1 MGMPQGRGH
10 FRDIGSMTPELE
22 SFSFGDTPELADEL
36 LELVLTGKKSA
47 TCWAASE
54 GDKGVVVGKRWI
66 VKDGQGR
73 PTALLETVELERRR
87 FGDVDAT
94 FAHDEGEG
102 DRSLEYWRQAHTAY
116 FTRREEFSPDMEL
129 YCERFRLVE
138 VLKRE

>member
-1 MGMPQGRGH
+1 MA
-10 FRDIGSMTPELE
+10 ELE
-22 SFSFGDTPELADEL
+22 SFGFGDSPELMDEM
-36 LELVLTGKKSA
+36 LELVLTGKKTA

-73 PTALLETVELERRR
+73 PSAVLETIEVMRRR
-87 FGDVDAT
+87 FGEVDAA

-102 DRSLEYWRQAHTAY
+102 DRTLADWREAHTDY
-116 FTRREEFSPDMEL
+116 FTRRSEFSPDMEL

>member
-1 MGMPQGRGH
+1 M
-10 FRDIGSMTPELE
+10 
-22 SFSFGDTPELADEL
+22 
-36 LELVLTGKKSA
+36 LTGKKTA

-73 PTALLETVELERRR
+73 PSAILETVELARRR
-87 FGDVDAT
+87 FGDVDAA

-102 DRSLEYWRQAHTAY
+102 DRSLEYWRQAHTEY
-116 FTRREEFSPDMEL
+116 FTRRGEFSPDMEL

>member
-1 MGMPQGRGH
+1 MP
-10 FRDIGSMTPELE
+10 DLE
-22 SFSFGDTPELADEL
+22 SFSFGDSPALADEL
-36 LELVLTGKKSA
+36 LDLVLIGKKTA

-73 PTALLETVELERRR
+73 PSAVLETIEVMRRR
-87 FGDVDAT
+87 FGEVDAA

-102 DRSLEYWRQAHTAY
+102 DRTLADWREAHTDY
-116 FTRREEFSPDMEL
+116 FTRRSEFSPDMEL

>member
-1 MGMPQGRGH
+1 MA
-10 FRDIGSMTPELE
+10 ELE
-22 SFSFGDTPELADEL
+22 SFAFGDSPELANEM
-36 LELVLTGKKSA
+36 LELVLIGKKSA

-73 PTALLETVELERRR
+73 PSAILETVEVTRRR
-87 FGDVDAT
+87 FGEVDAA

-102 DRSLEYWRQAHTAY
+102 DRTLADWREAHTDY
-116 FTRREEFSPDMEL
+116 FTRRGEFSPDMEL